1 MSAYYMG
8 LMGKAAQWA
17 VHKQKGH
24 CNALRTAMMHLDA
37 VLSMTVILC
46 MYFTA

>member
-1 MSAYYMG
+1 MSAYRMG

-24 CNALRTAMMHLDA
+24 RSALTAMMHLNA
-37 VLSMTVILC
+37 VLNSS
-46 MYFTA
+46 